1 LQNNWFGLSQK
12 QTHLQNIKKINELYD
27 KGYYIKLFT
36 SIYMGQLKNNLS
48 AVTEKNDI
56 VTKLQLKKWAL
67 NFISCFLL
75 MIKTY
80 FIEKIGIN

>member
-1 LQNNWFGLSQK
+1 
-12 QTHLQNIKKINELYD
+12 
-27 KGYYIKLFT
+27 
-36 SIYMGQLKNNLS
+36 MGQLKNNLS